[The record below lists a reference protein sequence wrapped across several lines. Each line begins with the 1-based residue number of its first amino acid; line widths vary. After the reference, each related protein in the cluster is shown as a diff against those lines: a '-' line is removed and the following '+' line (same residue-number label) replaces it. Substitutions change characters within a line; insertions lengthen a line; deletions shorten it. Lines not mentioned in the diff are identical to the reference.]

1 MSFSRIAHLKEFFPF
16 ESSAVALDAIS
27 STNAGKAP
35 EVLVNFLSE
44 KFPMKKKSK
53 VKLGVSD
60 NKFAGAINEALEI
73 QTTTSAV
80 INELLRGFRTHFLQF
95 LKSE

>member
-1 MSFSRIAHLKEFFPF
+1 M
-16 ESSAVALDAIS
+16 
-27 STNAGKAP
+27 
-35 EVLVNFLSE
+35 SE

-60 NKFAGAINEALEI
+60 NKLAGSINEALQI

-80 INELLRGFRTHFLQF
+80 IIELLRGFRTHFLQF
-95 LKSE
+95 LKS